1 MTLEITLAD
10 ITERLRQGR
19 FANEQAIS
27 ATIEQRTGRIDR
39 IGSKVERERAGAPV
53 GAQPSLDVAVPY
65 LAATYDERMFEE
77 LHKRAEFF
85 EVTMGGDLRVDGR
98 FSDEERLR
106 NARSRVK
113 LGIGTDEEDV
123 G

>member
-1 MTLEITLAD
+1 
-10 ITERLRQGR
+10 
-19 FANEQAIS
+19 
-27 ATIEQRTGRIDR
+27 
-39 IGSKVERERAGAPV
+39 
-53 GAQPSLDVAVPY
+53 VPY

-106 NARSRVK
+106 NARSRKK

-123 G
+123 GEETETKTIDLPPGMVERLRIDLSVWSSRHRGKFDLRGHILPSRESVNR